1 MRKLTYCQAL
11 NEALHQI
18 MENDE
23 SVILIG
29 QGVWSPW
36 YVGSTCKGLLD
47 RFGKDRIIDTPV
59 SENGVT
65 GMAVGMA
72 ISGMRPILV
81 FPRMDFLMYAMD
93 PIVNQASKWQF
104 MSGGRSKVPIVF
116 WSIINRGNGQAAQH
130 SQDLR
135 WMFRGIPGL
144 KCYEAFAHQDV
155 GRCLKEAVYDDN
167 PCMFFDNR
175 EYYNGVKETEMFN
188 IHIPVGTPMPASEA
202 LEKKWFE
209 RYGR

>member
-1 MRKLTYCQAL
+1 MRELTYCQAL
-11 NEALHQI
+11 NEALHQLL
-18 MENDE
+18 ENDE
-23 SVILIG
+23 RVVLIG
-29 QGVWSPW
+29 QGLWSPW
-36 YVGSTCKGLLD
+36 YVGNTCKGLLD

-59 SENGVT
+59 SENGIT
-65 GMAVGMA
+65 GMAIGMA

-93 PIVNQASKWQF
+93 PIVNEASKWHL

-116 WSIINRGNGQAAQH
+116 WSIINRGNCQAAQH

-135 WMFRGIPGL
+135 WMFMAIPGL

-155 GRCLKEAVYDDN
+155 GACLKAAVYDDN

-175 EYYNGVKETEMFN
+175 ERYNEVKETNMF
-188 IHIPVGTPMPASEA
+188 ITHVPVGVPMPASEA
-202 LEKKWFE
+202 LERKYFE
-209 RYGR
+209 KYGN